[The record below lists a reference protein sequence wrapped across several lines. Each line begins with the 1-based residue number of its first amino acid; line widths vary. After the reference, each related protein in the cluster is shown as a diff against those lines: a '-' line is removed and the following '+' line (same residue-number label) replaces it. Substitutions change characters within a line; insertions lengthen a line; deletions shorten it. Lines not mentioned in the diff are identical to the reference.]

1 MVESSLTLAL
11 AGPTSAEP
19 SPLLSLAPVLLVFG
33 IFYFVL
39 ILPMRN
45 RQKKLE
51 QLQKQLKAGDRVIVN
66 PGILGTVVGVEE
78 DALVVRI
85 AEQTKIKV
93 LRSAIAGLQGQ
104 GPETTEKK

>member
-1 MVESSLTLAL
+1 MVESSLILAL
-11 AGPTSAEP
+11 AGPAQAEP

-51 QLQKQLKAGDRVIVN
+51 QVQKQLKAGDRVIVN